1 MSTPPHLLLSWAD
14 WLNLFGHFLTLSMMS
29 VGGAISTTSEMHR
42 FLVEQHHWLT
52 QEQFNQSIALA
63 QAAPGPNVLF
73 VALMGWHVGMN
84 AGSTGA
90 ALFGVLV
97 TMVGIMTPST
107 IVTYTAARWG
117 HRNRDL
123 RAVRAF
129 KQGMAPIVI
138 ALLLSTAWIMASS
151 AAAGGVDAGIDGA
164 RAILANWP
172 LWLTVIVSGLVIWRT
187 RIHLLWLL
195 AAGAVL
201 GALGLI

>member
-1 MSTPPHLLLSWAD
+1 MSAPPHLLLSWTD

-42 FLVEQHHWLT
+42 FLVDQHHWLT

-97 TMVGIMTPST
+97 TMVGIMAPST
-107 IVTYTAARWG
+107 IITYTAARWG

-129 KQGMAPIVI
+129 KQGMAPVVI

-151 AAAGGVDAGIDGA
+151 AASGTGTA
-164 RAILANWP
+164 RDVLAHWP

-195 AAGAVL
+195 AAGAAL

>member
-1 MSTPPHLLLSWAD
+1 
-14 WLNLFGHFLTLSMMS
+14 
-29 VGGAISTTSEMHR
+29 
-42 FLVEQHHWLT
+42 
-52 QEQFNQSIALA
+52 
-63 QAAPGPNVLF
+63 VLF

-90 ALFGVLV
+90 ALLGVLV

-107 IVTYTAARWG
+107 VITYTAARWG

-151 AAAGGVDAGIDGA
+151 VGGAV
-164 RAILANWP
+164 LAHWP
-172 LWLTVIVSGLVIWRT
+172 LWLTVVASGLVIWR
-187 RIHLLWLL
+187 WAWSEAWWQP
-195 AAGAVL
+195 AAGAGIL
-201 GALGLI
+201 ALLPSKPTMDRRCPNFSANTPVSAACSVSTATIPPPSDCRCGFPSTCRPAPRASACPWCSTSPA